1 MTQGIHGALL
11 VVEDDDAIRGLLVE
25 FFKTHA
31 VDVDGARD
39 GAEALHQIATRDYA
53 VVVLDLMM
61 PHMSGVDFLSSLE
74 ALSSDPSVR
83 SLPAPPCVFV
93 ITSMPQDTVPNSD
106 IENRFPSL
114 VRGVMRKPLDM
125 RDLAERV
132 EAWL

>member
-1 MTQGIHGALL
+1 
-11 VVEDDDAIRGLLVE
+11 
-25 FFKTHA
+25 
-31 VDVDGARD
+31 
-39 GAEALHQIATRDYA
+39 
-53 VVVLDLMM
+53 VVLDLLM

-93 ITSMPQDTVPNSD
+93 ITSMPQDMVPNSD

-125 RDLAERV
+125 RDLVERV

>member
-1 MTQGIHGALL
+1 MTHGALL
-11 VVEDDDAIRGLLVE
+11 VVEDDDAIRGLMVE
-25 FFKTHA
+25 FFKTHS
-31 VDVDGARD
+31 VDVDAARD
-39 GAEALHQIATRDYA
+39 GAEALHQISTRDYA
-53 VVVLDLMM
+53 VVVLDLLM

-93 ITSMPQDTVPNSD
+93 ITSMSQDTVPNSD

-125 RDLAERV
+125 RDLVERV

>member
-1 MTQGIHGALL
+1 MTNGALL

-31 VDVDGARD
+31 VDVDAARD

-53 VVVLDLMM
+53 VVVLDLIM

-83 SLPAPPCVFV
+83 SLLAPPCVFV
-93 ITSMPQDTVPNSD
+93 ITSMSQDTVPNSD